1 MEKNYN
7 YYADL
12 AEEAIE
18 LGDAN
23 LAEEFLGLANEVQ
36 SSFSPPTPAAPVD
49 PVDFIPE
56 PTVAEDY
63 VAPVPEEEGKGF
75 LGTVAE
81 VPVNMLGAV
90 GSFAKETVGTV
101 IDWPAEALTSVTGD
115 ITTFNKDDATPE
127 QLQLYNDAEGTRLF
141 SIGSTDFKYVNPDQL
156 QALKEANFYSAFK
169 FEEVVEDLVFD
180 LGDARDMGMQET
192 FVGGATGGLTQF
204 IAGWMALAPVKVL
217 SIARNATVATQVGK
231 AALKGAVVDFT
242 VFDAHEARLAD
253 FLKSTGLEAD
263 WINYLASE
271 GNEDDSIF
279 EGKMKNAIEGGV
291 LGTGLDITFR
301 TVGYGYRAIRKAK
314 RAQDPSLT
322 QAQRDE
328 AAAEAVEL
336 QSKAEESFKD
346 PSEVELVSPEGTPVK
361 VETPE
366 TVAVKFEEKVGTVVD
381 TLPPEL
387 QKAAPRYN
395 YGQTPIE
402 LEFENDIAKAL
413 YIVGGKGKSASHD
426 QYIKFLE
433 DAGVKD
439 IKGEAAKIRKLI
451 KEQAKAGNTEVT
463 VPKVKP
469 RVKYT
474 QGFEEPVVTSTTAK
488 PRVDVDIEAL
498 QNNWTS
504 KAASDA
510 VEYAAGYPNG
520 AAKAMVSK
528 VDPQSFVNATAP
540 DPAYIAKN
548 ARELNVAELLEETQP
563 IFITIKDGKIV
574 GHEGRHR
581 MQALANAG
589 ITDIPIQIRFADGAT
604 NVAESMKL
612 NGQKFDD
619 GSEALGSLDI
629 KDPILA
635 KLANE
640 DKIASIGGFNRKVS
654 KADPSK
660 PRVDA
665 EGNTVESRSPQN
677 MTDAQLDLA
686 TKADREK
693 LGSLRSPDDV
703 GDPKVVPIKD
713 TVELGNKL
721 IAKLLRDSNADDIQ
735 GFVKSLREM
744 TIRPDGFEPAQW
756 VKALGSLNKSIDE
769 ALALVD
775 DSVEFKAGDETAI
788 LRKTKL
794 VEAKLDLHAQR
805 KASSSGLGRGLVAI
819 KQAFDDAFSADLST
833 LFGKDLEKAQAK
845 VVEKDIKKQKE
856 KNKKKTE
863 KEKTD
868 IDKAAEE
875 SDLTPSA
882 VDELDPFT
890 KRMLDGLGRTK
901 EVASKGIDKIV
912 EYGSANLLMGWKTQ
926 LINPTMNAVMM
937 KLNNFETFGGALWAG
952 VVRRDKSA
960 ALRQAR
966 RAKYQSFSVV
976 NHSRVATRAMW
987 ETLMTGYNKLDPDF
1001 KVKEEVDGATD
1012 TVAIGKG
1019 DIDFR
1024 KWKESL
1030 NEGMTFEDILG
1041 NYIRLS
1047 YRGLA
1052 AGDEFFKQLNFRG
1065 VYGGLVQEDLLASGK
1080 YVDLDDA
1087 TFMKLLDSKIDEG
1100 VEVLEKARLGEE
1112 ALDEAEEKLL
1122 GQLLYSLQQTREAT
1136 FTDKLGGVGS
1146 WIQKGMNEFPIL
1158 RLGMD
1163 AWFIRT
1169 PLNVFK
1175 YVGRR
1180 TPVLNLASRRSR
1192 RMLFGGNSD
1201 DRDRALFELTFMTS
1215 AMLTL
1220 RQVVDEE
1227 VDVPDGKG
1235 GTIKMHRYQGTM
1247 DHLTFNNVKN
1257 LKLTGLQPHS
1267 VFFEDSQTFHNTMRF
1282 APIDNLV
1289 MTLVNI
1295 RDLENAGM
1303 YDEGGELAAAALV
1316 SYINMMKD
1324 TTFTSGMANFVEF
1337 MNNPERKFENYVE
1350 AKGRTF
1356 TPAALKMMGTDTGGR
1371 EVDGLWD
1378 SFKSSVPFMSKT
1390 MEPKFDRLGQPV
1402 VKPDQSGIINGLSK
1416 ATFLSNDPVRMEF
1429 LDMNADIADIPR
1441 KDGILDWESDA
1452 FVVDGKSAWWRFN
1465 EVYATIELGDKTLEE
1480 QLEALVLSDEYQD
1493 IATPSIMT
1501 PDLRM
1506 RGSKEALI
1514 LKVLNAYEDAAKYTV
1529 AKEREDLGMLE
1540 MWTAAQQARALSQS
1554 QQTMDQVVTK
1564 PETLLDTFLNRNK

>member
-1 MEKNYN
+1 M
-7 YYADL
+7 
-12 AEEAIE
+12 AESEQYGGIFA
-18 LGDAN
+18 
-23 LAEEFLGLANEVQ
+23 AESQEYGGIFNDN
-36 SSFSPPTPAAPVD
+36 AAQPEQVVEPVD
-49 PVDFIPE
+49 YIPE
-56 PTVAEDY
+56 PTVAENY
-63 VAPVPEEEGKGF
+63 VAPVPEEEGKGV

-81 VPVNMLGAV
+81 VPVNMAGAI

-101 IDWPAEALTSVTGD
+101 IDWPAEALQNTLGE
-115 ITTFNKDDATPE
+115 P
-127 QLQLYNDAEGTRLF
+127 LQLNIAEASPEVLQLWNDAEGTRLF
-141 SIGSTDFKYVNPDQL
+141 TIGNTESKWMSGEAMQ
-156 QALKEANFYSAFK
+156 QLKEANFYSMLKA
-169 FEEVVEDLVFD
+169 EQVVEDLVFD
-180 LGDARDMGMQET
+180 LGDARDIGMQET

-217 SIARNATVATQVGK
+217 SIAKGATVATQVGK

-242 VFDAHEARLAD
+242 VFDAHEARLSD
-253 FLKSTGLEAD
+253 FLKSAGLEND
-263 WINYLASE
+263 WVNYLASE

-291 LGTGLDITFR
+291 LGIGLDIAFR
-301 TVGYGYRAIRKAK
+301 TVVYGYRAIRQAK

-328 AAAEAVEL
+328 AAAKAVEL
-336 QSKAEESFKD
+336 QAKAEESFKD
-346 PSEVELVSPEGTPVK
+346 PSEVELTSPEGTPVK

-366 TVAVKFEEKVGTVVD
+366 TTAVKFEEKVGTVVD

-387 QKAAPRYN
+387 QKASPKYN
-395 YGQTPIE
+395 YGQTAIE
-402 LEFENDIAKAL
+402 LVFENDISKAL

-439 IKGEAAKIRKLI
+439 IVGEAAKIRDLI
-451 KEQAKAGNTEVT
+451 KAQAKAGNTEVT
-463 VPKVKP
+463 VPKIKP

-474 QGFEEPVVTSTTAK
+474 QGFEEPVVTPTT
-488 PRVDVDIEAL
+488 D
-498 QNNWTS
+498 
-504 KAASDA
+504 
-510 VEYAAGYPNG
+510 
-520 AAKAMVSK
+520 
-528 VDPQSFVNATAP
+528 
-540 DPAYIAKN
+540 
-548 ARELNVAELLEETQP
+548 
-563 IFITIKDGKIV
+563 
-574 GHEGRHR
+574 
-581 MQALANAG
+581 
-589 ITDIPIQIRFADGAT
+589 
-604 NVAESMKL
+604 
-612 NGQKFDD
+612 
-619 GSEALGSLDI
+619 
-629 KDPILA
+629 
-635 KLANE
+635 
-640 DKIASIGGFNRKVS
+640 
-654 KADPSK
+654 K

-665 EGNTVESRSPQN
+665 EGNPVESRSPQN
-677 MTDAQLDLA
+677 LTDAELDLA
-686 TKADREK
+686 TKAERAE

-703 GDPKVVPIKD
+703 GAPKVHPIKA
-713 TVELGNKL
+713 TVEQGNKL
-721 IAKLLRDSNADDIQ
+721 IAKLLRDADSDDILV
-735 GFVKSLREM
+735 FVRSLKEV

-756 VKALGSLNKSIDE
+756 VKALESLNKSIDE

-788 LRKTKL
+788 LRKTRL
-794 VEAKLDLHAQR
+794 VEAKLNLHAQR
-805 KASSSGLGRGLVAI
+805 KGSSSGLGRGLVAI
-819 KQAFDDAFSADLST
+819 KQAFDDAFSADLSM
-833 LFGKDLEKAQAK
+833 LWGKDLEKAQAK
-845 VVEKDIKKQKE
+845 EVDKAIKKQKK
-856 KNKKKTE
+856 KNKKKKE
-863 KEKTD
+863 SEKTD
-868 IDKAAEE
+868 IDKAAED

-882 VDELDPFT
+882 VDEVDPFT
-890 KRMLDGLGRTK
+890 ERMLRGLGQTK
-901 EVASKGIDKIV
+901 NVAGRLVDKVV

-926 LINPTMNAVMM
+926 LINPAMNAVMM
-937 KLNNFETFGGALWAG
+937 KLNNFETFGGSLIALG
-952 VVRRDKSA
+952 RRDTTA
-960 ALRQAR
+960 AARQAR
-966 RAKYQSFSVV
+966 RAKYQAFSVV
-976 NHSRVATRAMW
+976 NHSRVASRAMW

-1030 NEGMTFEDILG
+1030 DEGMTFEDILG

-1100 VEVLEKARLGEE
+1100 VEILEKARKGEE

-1146 WIQKGMNEFPIL
+1146 AMQKIMNDFPII

-1163 AWFIRT
+1163 AWYIRT

-1175 YVGRR
+1175 YVPRR
-1180 TPVLNLASRRSR
+1180 TPFLNLLSRRSR
-1192 RMLFGGNSD
+1192 RMLFGGNAD
-1201 DRDRALFELTFMTS
+1201 DRDRALFELTFMTT

-1220 RQVVDEE
+1220 RQVIDEE

-1247 DHLTFNNVKN
+1247 DHLTYNNVKN

-1267 VFFEDSQTFHNTMRF
+1267 VYFEDSQTFRNTMRF

-1303 YDEGGELAAAALV
+1303 YEEGAELAAAALV
-1316 SYINMMKD
+1316 SNMNMMKD

-1337 MNNPERKFENYVE
+1337 MNSPERKFENYVE
-1350 AKGRTF
+1350 AKARTF
-1356 TPAALKMMGTDTGGR
+1356 TPAILKMMGTDEGRR
-1371 EVDGLWD
+1371 EVNGMWEA
-1378 SFKSSVPFMSKT
+1378 FKSGIPFMSKT
-1390 MEPKFDRLGQPV
+1390 MEPKFDRLGQPII
-1402 VKPDQSGIINGLSK
+1402 KPNQAGLVNGLSK
-1416 ATFLSNDPVRMEF
+1416 ATFLSNDPVRLEF
-1429 LDMNADIADIPR
+1429 LEMNADIADIPR

-1465 EVYATIELGDKTLEE
+1465 EVYASIELGGKTLEE
-1480 QLEALVLSDEYQD
+1480 TLEATVLSDEYQD
-1493 IATPSIMT
+1493 IATISIMT

-1506 RGSKEALI
+1506 RGSKEAIL

-1554 QQTMDQVVTK
+1554 QQTMDQVITK

>member
-18 LGDAN
+18 LGDAD
-23 LAEEFLGLANEVQ
+23 LAEEFLGLADEVQ
-36 SSFSPPTPAAPVD
+36 GSFSQPTPTAPVD
-49 PVDFIPE
+49 PVDYIPE

-63 VAPVPEEEGKGF
+63 VAPVQEEEGKGF
-75 LGTVAE
+75 FGSVAE
-81 VPVNMLGAV
+81 MPVNMAGAV

-101 IDWPAEALTSVTGD
+101 IDWPIELLADNLAPITGD
-115 ITTFNKDDATPE
+115 VIATNLEGVSPE
-127 QLQLYNDAEGTRLF
+127 ELQLYNDSEGTKLF
-141 SIGSTDFKYVNPDQL
+141 SLGSTEFSYYNGDQI
-156 QALKEANFYSAFK
+156 QELKEANLYKLFK
-169 FEEVVEDLVFD
+169 AEQVVEDLVFD
-180 LGDARDMGMQET
+180 LGDVRDMGMQES
-192 FVGGATGGLTQF
+192 FVGSATGGLTQF
-204 IAGWMALAPVKVL
+204 IAGWVALAPVKVL
-217 SIARNATVATQVGK
+217 SVAKNATIATQVGS

-242 VFDAHEARLAD
+242 VFDAHEARLSD
-253 FLKSTGLEAD
+253 FLKSAGLEND

-291 LGTGLDITFR
+291 LGVGLDIAFR
-301 TVGYGYRAIRKAK
+301 AVVYGYRAIRQAK

-328 AAAEAVEL
+328 AAAKAVEL
-336 QSKAEESFKD
+336 QAKAEESFKD
-346 PSEVELVSPEGTPVK
+346 PSEVELVTPDGTPVK

-387 QKAAPRYN
+387 QKASPKYN
-395 YGQTPIE
+395 YGQTAIE
-402 LEFENDIAKAL
+402 LVFENDISKAL

-439 IKGEAAKIRKLI
+439 IVGEAAKIRDLI
-451 KEQAKAGNTEVT
+451 KAQAKAGNTEVT

-474 QGFEEPVVTSTTAK
+474 QGFEEPVVTPTA
-488 PRVDVDIEAL
+488 D
-498 QNNWTS
+498 
-504 KAASDA
+504 
-510 VEYAAGYPNG
+510 
-520 AAKAMVSK
+520 
-528 VDPQSFVNATAP
+528 
-540 DPAYIAKN
+540 
-548 ARELNVAELLEETQP
+548 
-563 IFITIKDGKIV
+563 
-574 GHEGRHR
+574 
-581 MQALANAG
+581 
-589 ITDIPIQIRFADGAT
+589 
-604 NVAESMKL
+604 
-612 NGQKFDD
+612 
-619 GSEALGSLDI
+619 
-629 KDPILA
+629 
-635 KLANE
+635 
-640 DKIASIGGFNRKVS
+640 
-654 KADPSK
+654 K

-665 EGNTVESRSPQN
+665 EGKPVESRSPQN
-677 MTDAQLDLA
+677 LTDAELDLA
-686 TKADREK
+686 TKAERAE

-703 GDPKVVPIKD
+703 GAPKVHPIKA
-713 TVELGNKL
+713 TIEQGNKL
-721 IAKLLRDSNADDIQ
+721 IAKLLRDADSDDIL
-735 GFVKSLREM
+735 GFVRSLKEV

-756 VKALGSLNKSIDE
+756 VKALESLNKSIDE

-775 DSVEFKAGDETAI
+775 DSVEFKAGDEAAI
-788 LRKTKL
+788 LRKTRL

-805 KASSSGLGRGLVAI
+805 KGSSSGLGRGLVAI
-819 KQAFDDAFSADLST
+819 KQALDDAFSADLSM
-833 LFGKDLEKAQAK
+833 LWGKDLEKAQAK
-845 VVEKDIKKQKE
+845 EVDKAVKKQKK
-856 KNKKKTE
+856 KNKKKKE
-863 KEKTD
+863 SEKTD
-868 IDKAAEE
+868 IDKAAED

-882 VDELDPFT
+882 VDEVDPFT
-890 KRMLDGLGRTK
+890 ERMLRGLGQTK
-901 EVASKGIDKIV
+901 NVASRLIDKVV
-912 EYGSANLLMGWKTQ
+912 EFGSANLLMGWKTQ

-937 KLNNFETFGGALWAG
+937 KLNNFETLGGAVWAG
-952 VVRRDKSA
+952 VVRRDASA
-960 ALRQAR
+960 AARQAR
-966 RAKYQSFSVV
+966 RAKYQAFSVV
-976 NHSRVATRAMW
+976 NHSRVASRAMW

-1030 NEGMTFEDILG
+1030 DEGMTFEDILG
-1041 NYIRLS
+1041 NYVRLS

-1100 VEVLEKARLGEE
+1100 VEILEKARLGEE

-1146 WIQKGMNEFPIL
+1146 SIQKMMNDFPII

-1180 TPVLNLASRRSR
+1180 TPLLNFASRRSR
-1192 RMLFGGNSD
+1192 RMLFGGNAD
-1201 DRDRALFELTFMTS
+1201 DRDRALFELVFMST

-1247 DHLTFNNVKN
+1247 DHLTYNNVKN

-1267 VFFEDSQTFHNTMRF
+1267 VYFEDSQTFHNTMRF

-1316 SYINMMKD
+1316 SYMNMMKD

-1337 MNNPERKFENYVE
+1337 MNSPEKKFENYVE

-1356 TPAALKMMGTDTGGR
+1356 TPAILKIMGTDEGSR
-1371 EVDGLWD
+1371 EVDGLWEA
-1378 SFKSSVPFMSKT
+1378 FKSGIPFMSKT
-1390 MEPKFDRLGQPV
+1390 MEPKFDRLGQPII
-1402 VKPDQSGIINGLSK
+1402 KPNQAGLVNGLSK
-1416 ATFLSNDPVRMEF
+1416 ATFLSNDPVRLEF
-1429 LDMNADIADIPR
+1429 LEMNADIADIPR

-1465 EVYATIELGDKTLEE
+1465 EVYASIELNNKTLEE
-1480 QLEALVLSDEYQD
+1480 TLEALVLSDEYQKF
-1493 IATPSIMT
+1493 ATPSIMT
-1501 PDLRM
+1501 PDLRT
-1506 RGSKEALI
+1506 RGSKEGIL

-1540 MWTAAQQARALSQS
+1540 MWTAAQKARALAQS
-1554 QQTMDQVVTK
+1554 QQTMDQVITK

>member
-1 MEKNYN
+1 M
-7 YYADL
+7 
-12 AEEAIE
+12 AEPEQYGGIFA
-18 LGDAN
+18 
-23 LAEEFLGLANEVQ
+23 AESQEYGGIFNDNASQPEQV
-36 SSFSPPTPAAPVD
+36 VD

-63 VAPVPEEEGKGF
+63 VAPVLEEEGKGV
-75 LGTVAE
+75 LGTAAE
-81 VPVNMLGAV
+81 VPVNMLGAI

-101 IDWPAEALTSVTGD
+101 IDWPVELMNKAITPYTGD
-115 ITTFNKDDATPE
+115 ITKFNKADATPE

-141 SIGSTDFKYVNPDQL
+141 SIGSTDFTYVNPEQL
-156 QALKEANFYSAFK
+156 QAIKEANLYSIFK
-169 FEEVVEDLVFD
+169 AEQVVEDLVFD

-192 FVGGATGGLTQF
+192 FVGSATGGLTQF

-217 SIARNATVATQVGK
+217 SLAKGATIATQVGN
-231 AALKGAVVDFT
+231 AAAKGAIVDFT
-242 VFDAHEARLAD
+242 VFDAHEARLSD
-253 FLKSTGLEAD
+253 FLKSTGLEND

-301 TVGYGYRAIRKAK
+301 TVAYGYRAIRQAK

-328 AAAEAVEL
+328 AAAKAVEL
-336 QSKAEESFKD
+336 QAKAEESFKD

-366 TVAVKFEEKVGTVVD
+366 TTAVKFEEKVGTVVD

-387 QKAAPRYN
+387 QKAAPKYN

-439 IKGEAAKIRKLI
+439 IAGEAAKIRDLI
-451 KEQAKAGNTEVT
+451 KAQAKAGNTEVL

-469 RVKYT
+469 RVSYT
-474 QGFEEPVVTSTTAK
+474 QGVDTTPV
-488 PRVDVDIEAL
+488 
-498 QNNWTS
+498 
-504 KAASDA
+504 
-510 VEYAAGYPNG
+510 
-520 AAKAMVSK
+520 
-528 VDPQSFVNATAP
+528 ATA
-540 DPAYIAKN
+540 
-548 ARELNVAELLEETQP
+548 T
-563 IFITIKDGKIV
+563 
-574 GHEGRHR
+574 
-581 MQALANAG
+581 
-589 ITDIPIQIRFADGAT
+589 
-604 NVAESMKL
+604 
-612 NGQKFDD
+612 
-619 GSEALGSLDI
+619 
-629 KDPILA
+629 
-635 KLANE
+635 
-640 DKIASIGGFNRKVS
+640 
-654 KADPSK
+654 K

-665 EGNTVESRSPQN
+665 EGNPVENRSPQN
-677 MTDAQLDLA
+677 MTDEQLDLA

-703 GDPKVVPIKD
+703 GDPKVIPIKD
-713 TVELGNKL
+713 TVEQGNKL

-756 VKALGSLNKSIDE
+756 VKALASLNKSIDE
-769 ALALVD
+769 ALAIID

-788 LRKTKL
+788 LRKQKL

-805 KASSSGLGRGLVAI
+805 KASNSGLGRGLVAI
-819 KQAFDDAFSADLST
+819 KQAFDDAFSADLSM
-833 LFGKDLEKAQAK
+833 LWGKDLEKAQTKEVDKA
-845 VVEKDIKKQKE
+845 VKKQKK
-856 KNKKKTE
+856 KNKKKKE
-863 KEKTD
+863 SEKTD
-868 IDKAAEE
+868 IDKAAED

-882 VDELDPFT
+882 VDELDPFY
-890 KRMLDGLGRTK
+890 KRMLDGLARTK
-901 EVASKGIDKIV
+901 EVASRSIDKLV
-912 EYGSANLLMGWKTQ
+912 EFGSANLLMGWKTQ
-926 LINPTMNAVMM
+926 LINPTINAVMM
-937 KLNNFETFGGALWAG
+937 KLNNFETFGGSLVALARG
-952 VVRRDKSA
+952 DKSA
-960 ALRQAR
+960 AAKQLR
-966 RAKYQSFSVV
+966 RAKYQSFSLV

-1001 KVKEEVDGATD
+1001 KVKEEVEGATD
-1012 TVAIGKG
+1012 QVAIGKG
-1019 DIDFR
+1019 DIDLR
-1024 KWKESL
+1024 KWKESI

-1041 NYIRLS
+1041 NFIRLS

-1065 VYGGLVQEDLLASGK
+1065 IYGGLVQEDLIASGK
-1080 YVDLDDA
+1080 NLDLDDA
-1087 TFMKLLDSKIDEG
+1087 TFMKLVDSKVDEG
-1100 VEVLEKARLGEE
+1100 VEILEKARLGEE

-1136 FTDKLGGVGS
+1136 FTDKLGGIGS

-1163 AWFIRT
+1163 AWYIRT
-1169 PLNVFK
+1169 PTNVFK

-1180 TPVLNLASRRSR
+1180 TPILNLASRRSR
-1192 RMLFGGNSD
+1192 RMLFGGNAD
-1201 DRDRALFELTFMTS
+1201 DRDRALFELAFMTT

-1220 RQVVDEE
+1220 RQIVDEE

-1235 GTIKMHRYQGTM
+1235 GTVKMHRYQGTM
-1247 DHLTFNNVKN
+1247 DHLSYNNVKN

-1267 VFFEDSQTFHNTMRF
+1267 VYFEDSQTFHNTMRF
-1282 APIDNLV
+1282 APMDNLL
-1289 MTLVNI
+1289 MTMVNI

-1324 TTFTSGMANFVEF
+1324 TTFTSGMANFVDF
-1337 MNNPERKFENYVE
+1337 MNNPERKFENYIE

-1356 TPAALKMMGTDTGGR
+1356 TPAVLKMMGTDEGQR
-1371 EVDGLWD
+1371 EVDGLWEAM
-1378 SFKSSVPFMSKT
+1378 KSSIPFMSKT
-1390 MEPKFDRLGQPV
+1390 MEPKFDRLGQPII
-1402 VKPDQSGIINGLSK
+1402 KPDQSGIVNGLSK

-1429 LDMNADIADIPR
+1429 LDMNADIADIPS
-1441 KDGILDWESDA
+1441 KDGILDWQSDD

-1465 EVYATIELGDKTLEE
+1465 EVYASIELGDKTLEE
-1480 QLEALVLSDEYQD
+1480 TLEALILSDEYQE

-1501 PDLRM
+1501 PDLRL

-1514 LKVLNAYEDAAKYTV
+1514 LQVLNAYEDAAKYTV

-1540 MWTAAQQARALSQS
+1540 MWTAAQQARALAQS
-1554 QQTMDQVVTK
+1554 QQTMDQVITK

>member
-18 LGDAN
+18 LGDAD
-23 LAEEFLGLANEVQ
+23 LAEEFLGLADEVQ
-36 SSFSPPTPAAPVD
+36 SSFSSPTPAAPVD

-56 PTVAEDY
+56 PTVADDY

-75 LGTVAE
+75 LGAAAE

-101 IDWPAEALTSVTGD
+101 IDWPVEALTSVTGD

-141 SIGSTDFKYVNPDQL
+141 SIGSTDFNYVNPDEL

-217 SIARNATVATQVGK
+217 SVARNATVATQVGK

-253 FLKSTGLEAD
+253 FLKSAGLEND

-271 GNEDDSIF
+271 GNEDDSTF
-279 EGKMKNAIEGGV
+279 DGKMKNAIEGGV
-291 LGTGLDITFR
+291 LGTGLDIAFR
-301 TVGYGYRAIRKAK
+301 TVAYGYRAIRKAK

-451 KEQAKAGNTEVT
+451 KEQAKAGNTEVK

-474 QGFEEPVVTSTTAK
+474 QGFEEPVVTPTTA
-488 PRVDVDIEAL
+488 
-498 QNNWTS
+498 
-504 KAASDA
+504 
-510 VEYAAGYPNG
+510 
-520 AAKAMVSK
+520 
-528 VDPQSFVNATAP
+528 
-540 DPAYIAKN
+540 
-548 ARELNVAELLEETQP
+548 
-563 IFITIKDGKIV
+563 
-574 GHEGRHR
+574 
-581 MQALANAG
+581 
-589 ITDIPIQIRFADGAT
+589 
-604 NVAESMKL
+604 
-612 NGQKFDD
+612 
-619 GSEALGSLDI
+619 
-629 KDPILA
+629 
-635 KLANE
+635 
-640 DKIASIGGFNRKVS
+640 
-654 KADPSK
+654 K

-665 EGNTVESRSPQN
+665 EGNPVESRSPQN

-703 GDPKVVPIKD
+703 GDPKVHPIKA
-713 TVELGNKL
+713 TVEQGNKL
-721 IAKLLRDSNADDIQ
+721 IAKLLRDSDSDDIL
-735 GFVKSLREM
+735 GFVRSLRQV

-756 VKALGSLNKSIDE
+756 VKALESLNKSIDE

-775 DSVEFKAGDETAI
+775 DSVEFKAGDEAAI
-788 LRKTKL
+788 LKKTRL

-805 KASSSGLGRGLVAI
+805 KASSSGLGRGLVII
-819 KQAFDDAFSADLST
+819 KQAFDDAFSADLSM
-833 LFGKDLEKAQAK
+833 LWGKDLEKAQAK
-845 VVEKDIKKQKE
+845 EVEKAVKKQKK
-856 KNKKKTE
+856 KNKKKKE
-863 KEKTD
+863 SEKTD

-901 EVASKGIDKIV
+901 EVASNLIDKVV

-937 KLNNFETFGGALWAG
+937 KLNNFETFGGALIGLARG
-952 VVRRDKSA
+952 DKSA
-960 ALRQAR
+960 AARQAR

-1012 TVAIGKG
+1012 SVAIGKG

-1030 NEGMTFEDILG
+1030 DEGMTFEDILG

-1080 YVDLDDA
+1080 YADLDDA

-1136 FTDKLGGVGS
+1136 FTDKLGGVGA
-1146 WIQKGMNEFPIL
+1146 WVQKGMNEFPIL

-1192 RMLFGGNSD
+1192 RMLFGGNAD
-1201 DRDRALFELTFMTS
+1201 DRDRALFELVFMST

-1220 RQVVDEE
+1220 RQVVDEK
-1227 VDVPDGKG
+1227 VQVPDGKG
-1235 GTIKMHRYQGTM
+1235 GFIEMYRYQGTM

-1356 TPAALKMMGTDTGGR
+1356 TPAVLKMMGTDTGGR

-1390 MEPKFDRLGQPV
+1390 MEPKFDRLGQPI

>member
-18 LGDAN
+18 LGDAD

-36 SSFSPPTPAAPVD
+36 GSFSQPTPTAPVD
-49 PVDFIPE
+49 PVDYIPE
-56 PTVAEDY
+56 PTVAENY

-75 LGTVAE
+75 LGSVAE
-81 VPVNMLGAV
+81 IPVNMAGAV

-101 IDWPAEALTSVTGD
+101 IDWPRQIIQDNLAPITGD
-115 ITTFNKDDATPE
+115 VVATNLEGISPE
-127 QLQLYNDAEGTRLF
+127 ELQLYNDSEGTKLF
-141 SIGSTDFKYVNPDQL
+141 SLGSTEFAYYNGDQI
-156 QALKEANFYSAFK
+156 QELKEANLYKLFK
-169 FEEVVEDLVFD
+169 AEQVVEDLVFD
-180 LGDARDMGMQET
+180 LGDVRDMGMQES
-192 FVGGATGGLTQF
+192 FVGSATGGLTQF
-204 IAGWMALAPVKVL
+204 IAGWVALAPVKVL
-217 SIARNATVATQVGK
+217 SLAKGATIATQVGS

-242 VFDAHEARLAD
+242 VFDAHEARLSD
-253 FLKSTGLEAD
+253 FLKSSGLEAD

-301 TVGYGYRAIRKAK
+301 TVAYGYRAIRAAK
-314 RAQDPSLT
+314 KAQDPNLT

-328 AAAEAVEL
+328 AAAKAVEL
-336 QSKAEESFKD
+336 QAKAEESFKD
-346 PSEVELVSPEGTPVK
+346 PSEVELVTPDGTPVK
-361 VETPE
+361 VETAE
-366 TVAVKFEEKVGTVVD
+366 TVAVKFEEKVS
-381 TLPPEL
+381 
-387 QKAAPRYN
+387 KADP
-395 YGQTPIE
+395 T
-402 LEFENDIAKAL
+402 
-413 YIVGGKGKSASHD
+413 
-426 QYIKFLE
+426 
-433 DAGVKD
+433 
-439 IKGEAAKIRKLI
+439 
-451 KEQAKAGNTEVT
+451 
-463 VPKVKP
+463 
-469 RVKYT
+469 
-474 QGFEEPVVTSTTAK
+474 K
-488 PRVDVDIEAL
+488 PRVDV
-498 QNNWTS
+498 
-504 KAASDA
+504 
-510 VEYAAGYPNG
+510 
-520 AAKAMVSK
+520 
-528 VDPQSFVNATAP
+528 
-540 DPAYIAKN
+540 
-548 ARELNVAELLEETQP
+548 
-563 IFITIKDGKIV
+563 
-574 GHEGRHR
+574 
-581 MQALANAG
+581 
-589 ITDIPIQIRFADGAT
+589 
-604 NVAESMKL
+604 
-612 NGQKFDD
+612 
-619 GSEALGSLDI
+619 
-629 KDPILA
+629 
-635 KLANE
+635 
-640 DKIASIGGFNRKVS
+640 
-654 KADPSK
+654 
-660 PRVDA
+660 
-665 EGNTVESRSPQN
+665 EGNPVESRSPQN
-677 MTDAQLDLA
+677 LTDAELDLA
-686 TKADREK
+686 TKAERAE

-703 GDPKVVPIKD
+703 GAPKVHPIKD
-713 TVELGNKL
+713 TVEQGNKL
-721 IAKLLRDSNADDIQ
+721 IAKLLRDADSDDIL
-735 GFVKSLREM
+735 GFVRSLKEV

-756 VKALGSLNKSIDE
+756 VKALESLNKSIDE

-788 LRKTKL
+788 LRKTRL
-794 VEAKLDLHAQR
+794 VEAKLNLHAQR
-805 KASSSGLGRGLVAI
+805 KGSSSGLGRGLVAI
-819 KQAFDDAFSADLST
+819 KQAFDDAFSADLSM
-833 LFGKDLEKAQAK
+833 LWGKDLEKAQAK
-845 VVEKDIKKQKE
+845 EVDKAVKKQKK
-856 KNKKKTE
+856 KNKKKKE
-863 KEKTD
+863 SEKTD
-868 IDKAAEE
+868 IDKAAED

-882 VDELDPFT
+882 VDEVDPFT
-890 KRMLDGLGRTK
+890 ERMLRGLGETK
-901 EVASKGIDKIV
+901 NVASKLIDKVV
-912 EYGSANLLMGWKTQ
+912 EFGSANLLMGWKTQ
-926 LINPTMNAVMM
+926 LINPAMNAVMM
-937 KLNNFETFGGALWAG
+937 KLNNFETLGGGFFALLRG
-952 VVRRDKSA
+952 DKSA
-960 ALRQAR
+960 AARQAR
-966 RAKYQSFSVV
+966 RAKYQSFAVV
-976 NHSRVATRAMW
+976 NHSRVASRAMW
-987 ETLMTGYNKLDPDF
+987 ETLMTGHNKLDPDF

-1012 TVAIGKG
+1012 SVAIGKG

-1041 NYIRLS
+1041 NFVRLS

-1100 VEVLEKARLGEE
+1100 VEILEKARLGEE

-1146 WIQKGMNEFPIL
+1146 WVQKGMNDFPIL

-1180 TPVLNLASRRSR
+1180 TPLLNFASRRSR
-1192 RMLFGGNSD
+1192 RMLFGGNAD
-1201 DRDRALFELTFMTS
+1201 DRDRALFELAFMST

-1267 VFFEDSQTFHNTMRF
+1267 VYFEDSQTFHNTMRF

-1303 YDEGGELAAAALV
+1303 YEEGGELAAAALV

-1356 TPAALKMMGTDTGGR
+1356 TPAILKMMGTDEGSR
-1371 EVDGLWD
+1371 EVDGLWEAM
-1378 SFKSSVPFMSKT
+1378 KSSIPFMSKT
-1390 MEPKFDRLGQPV
+1390 MEPKFDRLGQPII
-1402 VKPDQSGIINGLSK
+1402 KPNQAGLVNGLSK
-1416 ATFLSNDPVRMEF
+1416 ATFLSNDPVRLEF
-1429 LDMNADIADIPR
+1429 LEMNADIADIPR

-1465 EVYATIELGDKTLEE
+1465 EVYASIELGGKTLEE
-1480 QLEALVLSDEYQD
+1480 TLEATVLSDEYQD

-1506 RGSKEALI
+1506 RGSKEAIL

-1554 QQTMDQVVTK
+1554 QQTMDQVETK
-1564 PETLLDTFLNRNK
+1564 PENLLDTFLNRNK

>member
-1 MEKNYN
+1 MANFIDSLP
-7 YYADL
+7 DL
-12 AEEAIE
+12 NEGSFIDQLPDLNATAQPEE
-18 LGDAN
+18 
-23 LAEEFLGLANEVQ
+23 
-36 SSFSPPTPAAPVD
+36 VD

-56 PTVAEDY
+56 PTVAEDF
-63 VAPVPEEEGKGF
+63 VAPVPEEEGKGV
-75 LGTVAE
+75 LGTAAE
-81 VPVNMLGAV
+81 VPVNMLGAI

-101 IDWPAEALTSVTGD
+101 IDWPVELMNKAITPYTGD
-115 ITTFNKDDATPE
+115 ITTFNKADATPE

-141 SIGSTDFKYVNPDQL
+141 SIGSTDFTYVNPEQL
-156 QALKEANFYSAFK
+156 QAIKEANFYSVFK
-169 FEEVVEDLVFD
+169 AEQVVEDLVFD

-217 SIARNATVATQVGK
+217 TIAKGATVANQVGT

-242 VFDAHEARLAD
+242 VFDAHEARLSD
-253 FLKSTGLEAD
+253 FLKSAGLEAD

-301 TVGYGYRAIRKAK
+301 TVAYGYKAIRAAK

-322 QAQRDE
+322 QTQRDE

-346 PSEVELVSPEGTPVK
+346 PSEVELTSPEGAPVK

-366 TVAVKFEEKVGTVVD
+366 TTAVKFET
-381 TLPPEL
+381 
-387 QKAAPRYN
+387 
-395 YGQTPIE
+395 
-402 LEFENDIAKAL
+402 
-413 YIVGGKGKSASHD
+413 
-426 QYIKFLE
+426 
-433 DAGVKD
+433 
-439 IKGEAAKIRKLI
+439 
-451 KEQAKAGNTEVT
+451 
-463 VPKVKP
+463 
-469 RVKYT
+469 
-474 QGFEEPVVTSTTAK
+474 
-488 PRVDVDIEAL
+488 
-498 QNNWTS
+498 
-504 KAASDA
+504 
-510 VEYAAGYPNG
+510 
-520 AAKAMVSK
+520 
-528 VDPQSFVNATAP
+528 
-540 DPAYIAKN
+540 
-548 ARELNVAELLEETQP
+548 
-563 IFITIKDGKIV
+563 
-574 GHEGRHR
+574 
-581 MQALANAG
+581 
-589 ITDIPIQIRFADGAT
+589 
-604 NVAESMKL
+604 
-612 NGQKFDD
+612 
-619 GSEALGSLDI
+619 
-629 KDPILA
+629 
-635 KLANE
+635 
-640 DKIASIGGFNRKVS
+640 KVS
-654 KADPSK
+654 KADPTK
-660 PRVDA
+660 PRVDV
-665 EGNTVESRSPQN
+665 EGNPVENRSPQN
-677 MTDAQLDLA
+677 MTDEQLDLA

-703 GDPKVVPIKD
+703 GDPKVIPIKD
-713 TVELGNKL
+713 TVEQGNKL

-769 ALALVD
+769 ALAIID

-788 LRKTKL
+788 LRKQKL

-819 KQAFDDAFSADLST
+819 KQAFDDAFTPDLST

-845 VVEKDIKKQKE
+845 IVEKDIKKQKE

-882 VDELDPFT
+882 VDELDPFY
-890 KRMLDGLGRTK
+890 KRMLDGLARTK
-901 EVASKGIDKIV
+901 EVASRSIDKLV
-912 EYGSANLLMGWKTQ
+912 EFGSANLLMGWKTQ
-926 LINPTMNAVMM
+926 LINPTINAVMM
-937 KLNNFETFGGALWAG
+937 KLNNFETGGGSLIALLRG
-952 VVRRDKSA
+952 DKSA
-960 ALRQAR
+960 AARQAR

-976 NHSRVATRAMW
+976 NHSRVASRAMW

-1012 TVAIGKG
+1012 QVAIGKG

-1065 VYGGLVQEDLLASGK
+1065 IYGGLVQEDLIASGK
-1080 YVDLDDA
+1080 NLDLDDA
-1087 TFMKLLDSKIDEG
+1087 TFMKLVDSKIDEG
-1100 VEVLEKARLGEE
+1100 VEILEKARKGEE

-1136 FTDKLGGVGS
+1136 FTDKLGGIGS

-1163 AWFIRT
+1163 AWYIRT
-1169 PLNVFK
+1169 PTNVFK

-1180 TPVLNLASRRSR
+1180 TPILNLASRRSR
-1192 RMLFGGNSD
+1192 RMLFGGNAD
-1201 DRDRALFELTFMTS
+1201 DRDRALFELAFMTT

-1220 RQVVDEE
+1220 RQIVDEE

-1235 GTIKMHRYQGTM
+1235 GTVKMHRYQGTM
-1247 DHLTFNNVKN
+1247 DHLSYNNVKN

-1267 VFFEDSQTFHNTMRF
+1267 VYFEDSQTFHNTMRF
-1282 APIDNLV
+1282 APMDNLL
-1289 MTLVNI
+1289 MTMVNI

-1324 TTFTSGMANFVEF
+1324 TTFTSGMANFVDF
-1337 MNNPERKFENYVE
+1337 MNNPERKFENYME

-1356 TPAALKMMGTDTGGR
+1356 TPAVLKMMGTDEGQR
-1371 EVDGLWD
+1371 EVDGLWEAM
-1378 SFKSSVPFMSKT
+1378 KSSIPFMSKT
-1390 MEPKFDRLGQPV
+1390 MEPKFDRLGQPII
-1402 VKPDQSGIINGLSK
+1402 KPDQSGIVNGLSK

-1429 LDMNADIADIPR
+1429 LDMNADIADIPS
-1441 KDGILDWESDA
+1441 KDGILDWQSDD

-1465 EVYATIELGDKTLEE
+1465 EVYATIEIGGMTLEE
-1480 QLEALVLSDEYQD
+1480 QLEALILSDEYQE

-1501 PDLRM
+1501 PDLRL

-1514 LKVLNAYEDAAKYTV
+1514 LQVLNAYEDAAKLTV
-1529 AKEREDLGMLE
+1529 AQEREDLGMLE

-1554 QQTMDQVVTK
+1554 QQTMDQVITK